1 MDFNWYESLIMGIVT
16 GITEILPVSSEAHN
30 QIVLKMLGK
39 TQNPHIM
46 QLLIHI
52 AILVALILSCHP
64 HILKMI
70 RAKKLARVP
79 KRKRKRPLDVR
90 SLMDL
95 SLLVTMLLPAVLV
108 MFFYTKI
115 RSFTFNT
122 VIVATFLF
130 LNGLIL
136 YIPQFLPSSNKDCR
150 SLSRVEG
157 VLMGLGGALFVLPGF
172 SGVGA
177 ALSAASV
184 CGVDRKYAINM
195 VLLMQIGVMAGR
207 IILDIVGMF
216 TATTVYITG
225 MLVFFSILAAAVA
238 FVAAWFSI
246 KFMRSLAQE
255 KGYGGFSCYCWGLAL
270 LTFIL
275 TLIA

>member
-1 MDFNWYESLIMGIVT
+1 MDFKWYESLIMGIVT
-16 GITEILPVSSEAHN
+16 GITEILPVSSEAHS

-39 TQNPHIM
+39 SQTPHIM
-46 QLLIHI
+46 QLLMHI
-52 AILVALILSCHP
+52 GILTALVFSCHT

-70 RAKKLARVP
+70 RAKKLARIP

-95 SLLVTMLLPAVLV
+95 SLLVTMLLPVILV
-108 MFFYTKI
+108 MFFYSKI
-115 RSFTFNT
+115 HAITFNAI
-122 VIVATFLF
+122 IVATFLF

-136 YIPQFLPSSNKDCR
+136 YIPQYLPSSNKDCR

-157 VLMGLGGALFVLPGF
+157 VLMGMGGALFVLPGF
-172 SGVGA
+172 SGIGA
-177 ALSAASV
+177 ALSAGSV

-195 VLLMQIGVMAGR
+195 VLLMQIGVMVGR
-207 IILDIVGMF
+207 IIQDIIGLF
-216 TATTVYITG
+216 TATTVYISG
-225 MLVFFSILAAAVA
+225 LLVFFSILAAAVA
-238 FVAAWFSI
+238 FVASWLSI

-255 KGYGGFSCYCWGLAL
+255 KGYSGFSCYCWGLAL